1 MNGRYEDLLY
11 LPHPT
16 SRRHPRMSMQERA
29 AQFSPFAALRGYGAA
44 IRRAGQPV
52 AERIE
57 PDEET
62 RQLLERR
69 QRRLL
74 DCQKEHPLI
83 EVLCFGQDGC
93 QTICGSFQRIDEHQR
108 LLVLTDRTAIP
119 LDEILSIEG
128 AVFDEDAA
136 PSDPLPGQ
144 QD

>member
-1 MNGRYEDLLY
+1 MNNRYEDLLY

-52 AERIE
+52 TERIE

-74 DCQKEHPLI
+74 GCQKEHPFI

-93 QTICGSFQRIDEHQR
+93 QTICGNFQRIDEYQR
-108 LLVLTDRTAIP
+108 LLMLTDRTAIP

-128 AVFDEDAA
+128 AVFDGDAA
-136 PSDPLPGQ
+136 SADPLPGER
-144 QD
+144 D